1 MSYVRTVQEL
11 IFDNYTKFLL
21 HKYKVS
27 QFCIFCNV
35 AEKKDDEQRAGQAAG
50 GPRPRAREAP
60 PGGRAVRRRNRGN
73 RMQIRD
79 DDSGKKIS
87 E

>member
-1 MSYVRTVQEL
+1 MSYVRAVLEL
-11 IFDNYTKFLL
+11 ILDNSVKFLL
-21 HKYKVS
+21 YQYIVNKFENS
-27 QFCIFCNV
+27 CSV

-79 DDSGKKIS
+79 DDSGKKNI
-87 E
+87 